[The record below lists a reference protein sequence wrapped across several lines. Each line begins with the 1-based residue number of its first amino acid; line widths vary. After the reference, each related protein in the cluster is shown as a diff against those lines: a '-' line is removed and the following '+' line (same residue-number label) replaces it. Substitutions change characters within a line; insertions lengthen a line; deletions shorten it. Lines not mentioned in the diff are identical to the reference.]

1 MPEVKLV
8 VMYPQ
13 PTDVDSFEK
22 RYADEHVP
30 MAVEKLAG
38 KNKMVATR
46 VLGAPSGTP
55 AFHRYV
61 EVYFPSVDALNAC
74 VASQGGQE
82 TVAHGADMSTGGPPV
97 VLIAESDT
105 YSF

>member
-1 MPEVKLV
+1 MSDAKLV

-13 PTDVDSFEK
+13 PSDVDAFEK

-38 KNKMVATR
+38 KSKIVATR
-46 VLGAPSGTP
+46 ILGAPSGTP

-61 EVYFPSVDALNAC
+61 EVCFPSMDALNAC
-74 VASQGGQE
+74 AASHGGQE
-82 TVAHGADMSTGGPPV
+82 TLAHGADMSTGGPPV